1 MRSCLQYAV
10 FNSTPR
16 IGKYINKM
24 ELYKNFPPRR
34 VKYTKISEIENNSCV
49 RNVMRVNPE
58 SGIEREPCGAAC
70 ILRKGNDG
78 V

>member
-1 MRSCLQYAV
+1 M
-10 FNSTPR
+10 
-16 IGKYINKM
+16 KD
-24 ELYKNFPPRR
+24 
-34 VKYTKISEIENNSCV
+34 TKISEIENNSCV